1 MSEKKNYQSWTISE
15 EFWEA
20 IKGDIPKTER
30 DPKKK
35 CVHAPG
41 QGRKPMPARKALEGI
56 FYVLR
61 TGCQWK
67 ALPREYGSGSTVH
80 RTFQKWLAAGFFEKI
95 WAKGLEQHDELD
107 GIGWEWQ
114 SLDGCMIKAPLAL
127 ESVGK
132 NPTDRPSALWRLFF
146 CAFFLQHLLSPCLPL
161 LRGYFRNRLSH
172 SSSL

>member
-1 MSEKKNYQSWTISE
+1 MEEKKSYQSWTISD
-15 EFWEA
+15 EFWTISDEFWTV
-20 IKGDIPKTER
+20 IKDEIPKKER
-30 DPKKK
+30 DPEKKY
-35 CVHAPG
+35 VHAPG

-80 RTFQKWLAAGFFEKI
+80 RTFQNWLAAGFFEKI
-95 WAKGLEQHDELD
+95 WAKGLEQYDELE

-114 SLDGCMIKAPLAL
+114 SVDGCMIKAQLAL

-132 NPTDRPSALWRLFF
+132 NPTDRGKNGDKTQ
-146 CAFFLQHLLSPCLPL
+146 CTD
-161 LRGYFRNRLSH
+161 G
-172 SSSL
+172 

>member
-1 MSEKKNYQSWTISE
+1 MEKKKGYQSWRISE

-20 IKGDIPKTER
+20 IKEEIPKKER

-35 CVHAPG
+35 YVHAPG
-41 QGRKPMPARKALEGI
+41 QGRKPMPPRKALEGI

-67 ALPREYGSGSTVH
+67 AVPREYGSGSTIH
-80 RTFQKWLAAGFFEKI
+80 RTFQEWQAAGFFEKI
-95 WAKGLEQHDELD
+95 WAKGLEKYDELE

-114 SLDGCMIKAPLAL
+114 SLDGCMIKAPLAR

-132 NPTDRPSALWRLFF
+132 NPTDRGKNGDKTERS
-146 CAFFLQHLLSPCLPL
+146 
-161 LRGYFRNRLSH
+161 GG
-172 SSSL
+172 